1 MTPVTLRTT
10 LVSAGILA
18 LLLGLVVNLPARLA
32 LHWFAPAE
40 VRAWGVDGTIWRG
53 SAAEVALADGSLGA
67 MSWRARGGGFVM
79 GRPAWDLDLRRPDG
93 RARARVGLSLF
104 TDRQRITDLEATLA
118 LGTLPPSVVPAGV
131 AGRLDASLQ
140 RLDLHRGWPTMIV
153 GRAMVADLDL
163 PGVIL
168 TLGPFRFDFPDQPGG
183 PVASITA
190 TEGPLLVDGRLDFPA
205 RDSWHFSAVLEPG
218 RDAPRELID
227 GLAFV
232 GEDLGGGR
240 RQLTLSSEP

>member
-1 MTPVTLRTT
+1 MTSVTRRTA

-18 LLLGLVVNLPARLA
+18 LLLGLVVNFPARLA
-32 LHWFAPAE
+32 VRWFAPPD
-40 VRAWGVDGTIWRG
+40 VHAWGIDGTIWRG

-67 MSWRARGGGFVM
+67 MSWRARGTGFVI
-79 GRPAWDLDLRRPDG
+79 GRPAWDLELRRPDG
-93 RARARVGLSLF
+93 RARGRLGLSLF
-104 TDRQRITDLEATLA
+104 SDRQRITDLEATLA

-140 RLDLHRGWPTMIV
+140 RLDLHGGWPTAII

-183 PVASITA
+183 PVAAITA
-190 TEGPLLVDGRLDFPA
+190 TDGPLLVDGRLELPA
-205 RDSWHFSAVLEPG
+205 RDTWRFSAVLEPG